1 MSVYCV
7 RPFSI
12 SEQIGKFEREGILLN
27 ESDEAEKLL
36 FNVNY
41 FRLRAYAY
49 PFYDN
54 GGDGES
60 LSFRD
65 GISFGDVVD
74 LYAFDQDLR
83 MLLFKAIAAIEV
95 SLRTRIT
102 QIYSESTGSG
112 HWFIDRN
119 MYRCN
124 YDILMG
130 DITKDVDR
138 SSEDFISHYKETY
151 SEPVLPPCWM
161 TFEVLSFG
169 TLSRLYQALK
179 KSPEKRKVAHSY
191 GIADLS
197 IFENWMHTISNLR
210 NQCAHHNKTWNRRF
224 RVNMVIPYGTSRPFM
239 DRSSASSVRINKLF
253 PLLCA
258 IKFLMDSIDET
269 NDFKASLIKL
279 LNRPLRL
286 LSLRNMGFPNNWELM
301 PVWQ

>member
-12 SEQIGKFEREGILLN
+12 SEQIGRFEREGILLN
-27 ESDEAEKLL
+27 GSDEAEKLL

-49 PFYDN
+49 PFRDD
-54 GGDGES
+54 GGYGES
-60 LSFRD
+60 LYFRD
-65 GISFGDVVD
+65 GISFGDILD

-95 SLRTRIT
+95 SLRARMT

-112 HWFIDRN
+112 HWFLERN

-124 YDILMG
+124 YDLVMH
-130 DITKDVDR
+130 DITKEVDR
-138 SSEDFISHYKETY
+138 SNDESINLYKETY
-151 SEPVLPPCWM
+151 NEPALPPCWM

-197 IFENWMHTISNLR
+197 IFENWIHAISNLR
-210 NQCAHHNKTWNRRF
+210 NKCAHHSKIWNRRF
-224 RVNMVIPYGTSRPFM
+224 RVNIVIPYDTSRPFM
-239 DRSSASSVRINKLF
+239 DRSSASGIRINKLF

-258 IKFLMDSIDET
+258 IKFLMDSIDEA
-269 NDFKASLIKL
+269 NDFKTSLMKL
-279 LNRPLRL
+279 LDRPIRL